1 MLRRSLIGRR
11 DRHDDCAG
19 SGTTECDTGTNEM
32 SRAKPKAIDQVPVQT
47 LRFACSCG
55 PNGQSRTLKKVK
67 VRVERMGQECHR
79 WRVWGPAG
87 ADPARARDHWI
98 VVGQPSDS
106 DVPPEGY
113 VLYLDEAHAPV
124 LYDQGIA
131 SDQADDLLAD
141 GFEEV
146 ETTSSNGIRYVYYK
160 LRLRCPHCGLD
171 ATLRPEAAD
180 RLVRDQVQAGVSTVE
195 LATVAKYA
203 SRQ

>member
-1 MLRRSLIGRR
+1 M
-11 DRHDDCAG
+11 
-19 SGTTECDTGTNEM
+19 
-32 SRAKPKAIDQVPVQT
+32 
-47 LRFACSCG
+47 
-55 PNGQSRTLKKVK
+55 
-67 VRVERMGQECHR
+67 
-79 WRVWGPAG
+79 
-87 ADPARARDHWI
+87 
-98 VVGQPSDS
+98 
-106 DVPPEGY
+106 
-113 VLYLDEAHAPV
+113 LYLDEAHAPV